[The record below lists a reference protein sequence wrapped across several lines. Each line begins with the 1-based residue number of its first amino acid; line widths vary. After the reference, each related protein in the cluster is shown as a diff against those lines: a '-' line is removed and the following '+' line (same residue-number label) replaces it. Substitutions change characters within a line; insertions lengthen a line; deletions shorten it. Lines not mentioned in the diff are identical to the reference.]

1 MIHEQTHNNVCS
13 FLGAVVVYEAKS
25 GECQKCCNAG
35 GPITLIQS
43 CTPTSSCE
51 GFLRKEKTE
60 SGHCPSEGRDTCQSV
75 VCDKG

>member
-13 FLGAVVVYEAKS
+13 FLGADVVYEAKS

-35 GPITLIQS
+35 GPITLIKT
-43 CTPTSSCE
+43 CTPDSSCE
-51 GFLRKEKTE
+51 GFWREEKTE
-60 SGHCPSEGRDTCQSV
+60 SGHCPGEGRDTCQSV

>member
-13 FLGAVVVYEAKS
+13 SLGAVVGYEAKS

-35 GPITLIQS
+35 GPITLIKT
-43 CTPTSSCE
+43 CTPDSSCE
-51 GFLRKEKTE
+51 GFWRREKTE
-60 SGHCPSEGRDTCQSV
+60 SEHCPGEGRDNCLSV